1 MSDDD
6 DITQQLLKGDAYDEA
21 EVTVR
26 RLLGLSL
33 DQKILVAIGTIAVG
47 VLLGPAVVLGTD
59 HITTLEPTLTQGDK
73 PRPALAGLV
82 LFGALGAFAGGLLL
96 VWQRYRRHTQSF
108 DVEQA
113 RRFVRIEDFI
123 LIFVLQGTLFVVVPT
138 ALAAAG
144 ALFPDIGT
152 ALYEAN
158 VRVYRPHPTFGIDT
172 VLVSVVAGGL
182 AAILTLVWYE
192 TRRRSRQ

>member
-1 MSDDD
+1 MPDD
-6 DITQQLLKGDAYDEA
+6 DISQQLLDGDAYDEA
-21 EVTVR
+21 ELTVR
-26 RLLGLSL
+26 RFIGLSL
-33 DQKILVAIGTIAVG
+33 DQKILLAVGTVAAG
-47 VLLGPAVVLGTD
+47 VLLGPSVVLGTD
-59 HITTLEPTLTQGDK
+59 HITTLEPTLTQGDQ

-82 LFGALGAFAGGLLL
+82 LLGVLSAFTGGLLL
-96 VWQRYRRHTQSF
+96 VGHRHRRHTQSF

-138 ALAAAG
+138 ALATAG
-144 ALFPDIGT
+144 ALVPDVGT
-152 ALYEAN
+152 TLYEAN
-158 VRVYRPHPTFGIDT
+158 VRIYRPHPTFGVNT
-172 VLVSVVAGGL
+172 VLVSAVAGVL